1 MDETIAT
8 TVSALNRNWFDAHM
22 AETGDE
28 ARGWLLERIPAQAV
42 VGAGDSGTLRQI
54 GLWEALAQRGNT
66 VVNPFTR
73 ELTMDPAHR
82 EDMVRAM
89 RLALSS
95 DIYLTS
101 VNAVTADG
109 KLVATD
115 RVGNRLAGMLFGAPR
130 VLIVVGK
137 NKIVPNVEEALARI
151 KQVVAPAHAG
161 WKGRKT
167 PCAATGQCNECS
179 SPDRICRATLILE
192 KRPHLT
198 SMSVLLVAEDL
209 GLGWDPAWPAERVES
224 IRAGY
229 QQVTWSFPSHQSAP
243 K

>member
-8 TVSALNRNWFDAHM
+8 AVAALNRNWFDAHV
-22 AETGDE
+22 AETREE
-28 ARGWLLERIPAQAV
+28 ARRWLLDRIPPPAI
-42 VGAGDSGTLRQI
+42 VGAGDSGTVRQI
-54 GLWEALAQRGNT
+54 GLWEVLAQRGNT
-66 VVNPFTR
+66 VLNAFTQ

-82 EDMVRAM
+82 EDMVRTM
-89 RLALSS
+89 RQALNS
-95 DIYLTS
+95 DVFITG
-101 VNAVTADG
+101 VNAVTSDG

-130 VLIVVGK
+130 VLVVAGR
-137 NKIVPNVEEALARI
+137 NKIVPNVEDALARI
-151 KQVVAPAHAG
+151 KEVVAPAHAG

-167 PCAATGQCNECS
+167 PCAATGQCNDCS
-179 SPDRICRATLILE
+179 SRDRICGATLIIE

-209 GLGWDPAWPAERVES
+209 GLGWDPAWPAERIES
-224 IRAGY
+224 IRRAY

-243 K
+243 R